1 MQFEI
6 TDRAAIIFAEEFY
19 AALVD
24 GLAVDA
30 ALAESRKAIYGDG
43 NDVEGGGQSCSCE
56 YATGSCSTCR
66 NYLRMRRWFPDRQH
80 ATRLCHS
87 SDVVRRAGGRG
98 LKQGD
103 CGYTSYSALA

>member
-66 NYLRMRRWFPDRQH
+66 NYLRMRRWFLTVS
-80 ATRLCHS
+80 TRLGCATH
-87 SDVVRRAGGRG
+87 R
-98 LKQGD
+98 
-103 CGYTSYSALA
+103 TSCDEREDAV